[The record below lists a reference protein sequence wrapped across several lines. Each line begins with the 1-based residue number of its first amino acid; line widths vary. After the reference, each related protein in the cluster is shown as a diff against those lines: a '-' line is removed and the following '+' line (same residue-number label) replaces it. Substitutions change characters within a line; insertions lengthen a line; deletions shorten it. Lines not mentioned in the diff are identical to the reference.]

1 MLCWRNICK
10 LHEWSSSPLYCFSR
24 CQISVSRPR
33 QCRLSRWDPN
43 LWITGAPQMRTRG
56 ATLIQSSFCPCPSP
70 NPSVLLMSFVLS
82 ISLIS
87 QLREYCQL
95 VNLSL
100 SSSVCVLSGSL
111 HSWVVAVSVSAVEWE
126 LTSDR
131 VAIWDPATGSSFSP
145 TPLCLWLIVLD
156 EEENRP
162 PFASSLIGFCWRG
175 YNRHGVQDRVE
186 SLPFLFLPLKI
197 LSASASSR
205 SLLPNPSF

>member
-10 LHEWSSSPLYCFSR
+10 LHECSSSPLYCFSR
-24 CQISVSRPR
+24 CQISVSRPS

-87 QLREYCQL
+87 QLSEYCQL

-111 HSWVVAVSVSAVEWE
+111 HSWVVAVSAVEWE

-131 VAIWDPATGSSFSP
+131 VAIWDPAP
-145 TPLCLWLIVLD
+145 D
-156 EEENRP
+156 
-162 PFASSLIGFCWRG
+162 
-175 YNRHGVQDRVE
+175 HH
-186 SLPFLFLPLKI
+186 SLPLHSVSDWLSWMRKRTGHHLP
-197 LSASASSR
+197 
-205 SLLPNPSF
+205 PP